1 MQLGYVGLG
10 KMGAPM
16 AERLL
21 AAGHELVLYDAR
33 AAAVEPFLGRSAR
46 AAGSVAALARE
57 VDTVLV
63 CLPTP
68 DVVRKVAGE
77 IAAAGGKVR
86 TFVDLSTTGPRVEAE
101 VAAALKEKGIAA
113 CDSPVSGGVAGAK
126 KGTLAVMLACPRDLR
141 EMLESLL
148 APLGKVF
155 YLGERPGLGQTMKL
169 ANNLLSAAA
178 MAITSEAVVMGVK
191 AGLDA
196 RQMID
201 IINAGS
207 GRNTATDGKFPRS
220 VLPRTFDYGF
230 SNGHMYKDVKLCL
243 EVAEEVGVPMWVGAA
258 VRQLWAYSSNH
269 MGPDADFTT
278 VVKCIEEWAG
288 VEVGGKSA

>member
-1 MQLGYVGLG
+1 MKLGYVGVG
-10 KMGAPM
+10 KMGGPM
-16 AERLL
+16 AERLI
-21 AAGHELVLYDAR
+21 AAGHELLVYDTREAAIEPFVARGAR
-33 AAAVEPFLGRSAR
+33 AAT
-46 AAGSVAALARE
+46 SVPALARE
-57 VDTVLV
+57 VEMVLV
-63 CLPTP
+63 CLPSP
-68 DVVRKVAGE
+68 DAVRQVSQELAG
-77 IAAAGGKVR
+77 AGSKVR
-86 TFVDLSTTGPRVEAE
+86 IFVDLSTTGPRVAGE
-101 VAAALKEKGIAA
+101 VAAALKEKGITA

-126 KGTLAVMLACPRDLR
+126 KGTLAVMLACPKDRR
-141 EMLESLL
+141 EMLEGLL

-155 YLGERPGLGQTMKL
+155 YLGERVGLGQTMKL

-220 VLPRTFDYGF
+220 ILPRTFDYGF

-243 EVAEEVGVPMWVGAA
+243 EVAEEIGVPMWVGAA
-258 VRQLWAYSSNH
+258 VRQLWAYSANH
-269 MGPDADFTT
+269 MGADADFTT
-278 VVKCIEEWAG
+278 VIKCVEEWAG
-288 VEVGGKSA
+288 VEVRGK

>member
-1 MQLGYVGLG
+1 MKLGYVGVG
-10 KMGAPM
+10 KMGGPM
-16 AERLL
+16 AERLI
-21 AAGHELVLYDAR
+21 AAGHELVVFDTR
-33 AAAVEPFLGRSAR
+33 AAAVEPFVARGAR
-46 AAGSVAALARE
+46 AAASVAALARE

-68 DVVRKVAGE
+68 DVVRKVSQDIAG
-77 IAAAGGKVR
+77 AGGKVR

-101 VAAALKEKGIAA
+101 VAAALKEKGITA

-126 KGTLAVMLACPRDLR
+126 KGTLAVMLACPQERR

-178 MAITSEAVVMGVK
+178 MAITCEAVVMGVK

-196 RQMID
+196 QQMID

-207 GRNTATDGKFPRS
+207 GRNTASDGKFPRS
-220 VLPRTFDYGF
+220 ILPRTFDYGF
-230 SNGHMYKDVKLCL
+230 TNAHMYKDVKLCL

-258 VRQLWAYSSNH
+258 VRQLWAYSANH

-278 VVKCIEEWAG
+278 VIKCIEEWAG
-288 VEVGGKSA
+288 VEVRGN

>member
-1 MQLGYVGLG
+1 MKLGYVGVG

-16 AERLL
+16 AERLI
-21 AAGHELVLYDAR
+21 AAGHELVICDAR
-33 AAAVEPFLGRSAR
+33 AAAVEPFVARGAR
-46 AAGSVAALARE
+46 AAGSVAAMARE

-63 CLPTP
+63 CLPGP
-68 DVVRKVAGE
+68 DVVRNVSQE
-77 IAAAGGKVR
+77 LAAAGGKVR
-86 TFVDLSTTGPRVEAE
+86 TFVDLSTTGPRVAAE
-101 VAAALKEKGIAA
+101 VAAALKEKGITA

-126 KGTLAVMLACPRDLR
+126 KGTLAVMLACPQERR

-207 GRNTATDGKFPRS
+207 GRNTATDGKFPRAI
-220 VLPRTFDYGF
+220 LPRTFDYGF

-258 VRQLWAYSSNH
+258 VRQLWAYSANH

-278 VVKCIEEWAG
+278 VIKCIEEWAG
-288 VEVGGKSA
+288 VEVPASR